1 MDLTILWA
9 LLDFMNNYKRRSGR
23 VDLEI
28 VRRMCDAP
36 LYAPP
41 KRNQSGSG
49 GCHLP
54 ILKQRICIVGP
65 HSQAKGMCFLP
76 NPFAPKLG
84 QNFGEGFV
92 DELTSPWMKSRAY

>member
-9 LLDFMNNYKRRSGR
+9 LLDFMNSLQKEEWTSGLGNSEKEGCVMPPYMLHQR
-23 VDLEI
+23 GIKVGVE
-28 VRRMCDAP
+28 DA
-36 LYAPP
+36 
-41 KRNQSGSG
+41 N
-49 GCHLP
+49 LP

-84 QNFGEGFV
+84 QKFWGGFC
-92 DELTSPWMKSRAY
+92 